1 MLEQKEDVRVIQVL
15 LGHKKL
21 STTAAY
27 THVAAELLQ
36 QVVSPIQSQRPEP
49 PTQ

>member
-1 MLEQKEDVRVIQVL
+1 MRVIQVL

-27 THVAAELLQ
+27 THVATEVLRG
-36 QVVSPIQSQRPEP
+36 VVSPIESARTP
-49 PTQ
+49 

>member
-1 MLEQKEDVRVIQVL
+1 MRVIQVL

>member
-1 MLEQKEDVRVIQVL
+1 VRVIQVL

-21 STTAAY
+21 NTTATY

-36 QVVSPIQSQRPEP
+36 KVVSPIQSPRPEP
-49 PTQ
+49 PTK